1 VIKKS
6 HHRKELEAQITEHN
20 RMILDNRQSKVQRE
34 LEAKKF
40 EADYNDLSNELQR
53 KCAHSEELKILV
65 DQEKAL
71 IKELQQEVKRFYLF
85 K

>member
-1 VIKKS
+1 
-6 HHRKELEAQITEHN
+6 
-20 RMILDNRQSKVQRE
+20 MILDNRQSKVQRE
-34 LEAKKF
+34 LEAKKL

-71 IKELQQEVKRFYLF
+71 IKELEQEVQIFYF
-85 K
+85 SK